1 LWFSSWVQMQ
11 SYLFHWLFAKL
22 VLESRTFPCTRF
34 HNFSRALVSY
44 LPSTIGWAINVTF
57 YEILLVQAIVP
68 GELPVMHLGKGPVGS
83 FVHGLHLLLL
93 VPSFKVIGVFIGFD
107 STLQT
112 WRGTRSWYCL
122 SLHSMSSMVVPM
134 QEISLPC
141 R

>member
-1 LWFSSWVQMQ
+1 
-11 SYLFHWLFAKL
+11 
-22 VLESRTFPCTRF
+22 
-34 HNFSRALVSY
+34 
-44 LPSTIGWAINVTF
+44 VTF

-112 WRGTRSWYCL
+112 WRGTRS
-122 SLHSMSSMVVPM
+122 
-134 QEISLPC
+134 
-141 R
+141 